1 MTDEVK
7 SYSKM
12 EENISK
18 LVEYTIPGDEQ
29 RLTISGSN
37 SRLHIRYDP
46 PMEFLSSD
54 AGYEMALYR
63 LETWYSFPNID
74 SSNNSIRISI
84 DSGKNWL
91 DLEIPVGCYGIDG
104 INEALQRLL
113 LPHKSVNDGKI
124 NKPYVVLSGNRNT
137 LKSVLEIMKE
147 STIID
152 FDTKNSIRSVLGF
165 EAKKY
170 KGGKRYESEN
180 TVNILS
186 VNSIL
191 VNCDVISSSR
201 VNGKLAP
208 VVYNFFP
215 NVSPGEKIVSQP
227 KNIIYVP
234 LTMSIIS
241 SMTVWITDQESNLLD
256 LRGEQLTLTFHIR
269 KR

>member
-1 MTDEVK
+1 M
-7 SYSKM
+7 
-12 EENISK
+12 
-18 LVEYTIPGDEQ
+18 
-29 RLTISGSN
+29 
-37 SRLHIRYDP
+37 
-46 PMEFLSSD
+46 
-54 AGYEMALYR
+54 
-63 LETWYSFPNID
+63 
-74 SSNNSIRISI
+74 
-84 DSGKNWL
+84 
-91 DLEIPVGCYGIDG
+91 
-104 INEALQRLL
+104 
-113 LPHKSVNDGKI
+113 
-124 NKPYVVLSGNRNT
+124 
-137 LKSVLEIMKE
+137 
-147 STIID
+147 
-152 FDTKNSIRSVLGF
+152 LGF

-269 KR
+269 KRR

>member
-1 MTDEVK
+1 
-7 SYSKM
+7 
-12 EENISK
+12 
-18 LVEYTIPGDEQ
+18 
-29 RLTISGSN
+29 
-37 SRLHIRYDP
+37 
-46 PMEFLSSD
+46 
-54 AGYEMALYR
+54 MALYR

-124 NKPYVVLSGNRNT
+124 NEPYVVLSGNRNT

-165 EAKKY
+165 EAQKY

-191 VNCDVISSSR
+191 VNCD
-201 VNGKLAP
+201 
-208 VVYNFFP
+208 
-215 NVSPGEKIVSQP
+215 
-227 KNIIYVP
+227 
-234 LTMSIIS
+234 
-241 SMTVWITDQESNLLD
+241 
-256 LRGEQLTLTFHIR
+256 
-269 KR
+269 